1 LTDDQKT
8 ALVSIILVVAVILI
22 GIVIGII
29 LDQLFISQS
38 FRLVR

>member
-1 LTDDQKT
+1 MTDDQKT